1 MSKKIKVG
9 IIGAGLA
16 GQAHAFG
23 YRNAMMSVSND
34 IDIELTT
41 IADPNLALAQ
51 KVAARYGFNN
61 AIASVDDLLASD
73 VDVISLALPNFLHD
87 EILSKTL
94 ESGKHVFAEKPIG
107 RTPAESKKLR
117 AIAEKSTAVT
127 GVGFSFRRLPGL
139 AALAQAVREGLV
151 GEVHTAR
158 AWYFADYAAD
168 PNGALSWRFSQE
180 EAGAGALLDIGA
192 HAIDALQFV
201 AGDVKRVVSATLKT
215 VIAERPK
222 PVAGGVGHGAK
233 VSEERGPV
241 TNDDIALLNL
251 ELTNGA
257 AAQVSLSRIAHG
269 IPNSLGVEVHGTKG
283 STSFDSISAGEFH
296 VFQAD
301 PANPVFNGPRRI
313 FTGPQHP
320 YFTDVAAMPG
330 AGVGTGYAE
339 AFTAEIQEFLV
350 AVKNGTKMDT
360 DFATA
365 DSMMAVVG
373 AAQESATK
381 DAPVEIAN

>member
-1 MSKKIKVG
+1 MTKPIKVG

-23 YRNAMMSVSND
+23 YRNAMMSVSNE
-34 IDIELTT
+34 INIELTT

-61 AIASVDDLLASD
+61 AIASVDELLASD
-73 VDVISLALPNFLHD
+73 VDVVSLALPNFLHD
-87 EILSKTL
+87 EVLAKTL

-107 RTPAESKKLR
+107 RTPAESSKLH
-117 AIAEKSTAVT
+117 AIAEKSPAVT

-139 AALAQAVREGLV
+139 AALAQAVREGLF
-151 GEVHTAR
+151 GEIHTAR

-180 EAGAGALLDIGA
+180 DAGAGALLDIGA

-201 AGDVKRVVSATLKT
+201 AGDVARVNSATLKT
-215 VIAERPK
+215 VISQRPK

-233 VSEERGPV
+233 VSSEFGPV
-241 TNDDIALLNL
+241 TNDDIALLNVTL
-251 ELTNGA
+251 ENGA

-269 IPNSLGVEVHGTKG
+269 IPNSLGVEVHGTLG
-283 STSFDSISAGEFH
+283 SGSFDSMSAGEFH

-301 PANPVFNGPRRI
+301 PSNTVFNGTRRVI
-313 FTGPQHP
+313 TGPQHP

-330 AGVGTGYAE
+330 GGVGTGYAE

-350 AVKNGTKMDT
+350 AVQNGTKMDT
-360 DFATA
+360 DFAAA
-365 DSMMAVVG
+365 DRMMAVVG
-373 AAQESATK
+373 AAQESAAQ
-381 DAPVEIAN
+381 DAPVNVAK

>member
-1 MSKKIKVG
+1 MSKPIKVG

-23 YRNAMMSVSND
+23 YRNAMMAVSND
-34 IDIELTT
+34 ISIELDT

-51 KVAARYGFNN
+51 KVADRYGFTK
-61 AIASVDDLLASD
+61 AIASIDELLASD

-94 ESGKHVFAEKPIG
+94 KSGKHVFAEKPIG
-107 RTPAESKKLR
+107 RTPAESAKLR
-117 AIAEKSTAVT
+117 AIAEQSPAIT

-139 AALAQAVREGLV
+139 AALAEAVREGLV
-151 GEVHTAR
+151 GEIHTAR

-168 PNGALSWRFSQE
+168 PNGALSWRFSQDD
-180 EAGAGALLDIGA
+180 AGAGALLDIGA

-201 AGDVKRVVSATLKT
+201 AGDVKRVDSATLKT
-215 VIAERPK
+215 VITERPK
-222 PVAGGVGHGAK
+222 PVAGGVGHGAAT
-233 VSEERGPV
+233 SNERGPV
-241 TNDDIALLNL
+241 TNDDVAMLNV
-251 ELTNGA
+251 ELVNGA

-283 STSFDSISAGEFH
+283 SASFDSISANEFH

-301 PANPVFNGPRRI
+301 PSNPKFNGPRRI

-320 YFTDVAAMPG
+320 YFADVAAMPG

-350 AVKNGTKMDT
+350 AVKNNTPMDT

-365 DSMMAVVG
+365 DRMMAVVG
-373 AAQESATK
+373 AALESSATN
-381 DAPVEIAN
+381 APVNIK